1 MLLSESQQTLYRC
14 GLIQEGLFVSFKLP
28 VRDPDW
34 GRNRGVTARDS
45 RHRFFFN
52 EGWLDTDLGSMWTK
66 DPGGLED
73 RAELIGRERTGSE
86 TVRRV
91 GIDRNET
98 SD

>member
-1 MLLSESQQTLYRC
+1 M
-14 GLIQEGLFVSFKLP
+14 
-28 VRDPDW
+28 
-34 GRNRGVTARDS
+34 
-45 RHRFFFN
+45 
-52 EGWLDTDLGSMWTK
+52 DTDLGSMWTK